1 MQVEIGYT
9 YDDVLLI
16 PKYSEV
22 ESRDNVDLSV
32 QLPKGIKLD
41 IPLISANMSHVT
53 GPVLATEI
61 AKVGGM
67 AILHRF
73 DDVDTLEN
81 NYFHAVEQLSQYC
94 SNGAVGVSVGVK
106 EKDLN
111 LLERVIDPEPYK
123 RSLACKV
130 VCVDVAHG
138 HHKLAGEFVNKVS
151 RLYPEVLL
159 IAGNVCTPE
168 GARYLY
174 EAGADVIKIGIGP
187 SGVCTTRIETGN
199 GYPQLSALDN
209 ISNTPY
215 VRRGMYDPVF
225 IADGGITNSGNIS
238 KALTFADL
246 VMIGGLFA
254 GTDESPGN
262 IISIDGKKYKQYAG
276 SSTHKKKHVEGVSGL
291 VPYRGSLADVV
302 DGLLQGVRSCCSY
315 QGVSNLNNLKID
327 PRFVSISNS
336 GLKESLPH
344 DIRL

>member
-41 IPLISANMSHVT
+41 IPLVSANMSHVT
-53 GPVLATEI
+53 GPALATEI
-61 AKVGGM
+61 AKLGGM

-73 DDVDTLEN
+73 ADFDTLVD
-81 NYFHAVEQLSQYC
+81 NYFKADGDLQLNC
-94 SNGAVGVSVGVK
+94 NGVVGVSVGVK
-106 EKDLN
+106 EKDLD
-111 LLERVIDPEPYK
+111 LLEKVVRPIGVERIM
-123 RSLACKV
+123 ACKV

-138 HHKLAGEFVNKVS
+138 HHILAGEFVHKIS
-151 RLYPEVLL
+151 KLYPEVLL

-174 EAGADVIKIGIGP
+174 EAGADVIKIGVGGG
-187 SGVCTTRIETGN
+187 SVCSTRSETGN
-199 GYPQLSALDN
+199 GYPQLSAVDN
-209 ISNTPY
+209 VCNALY
-215 VRRGMYDPVF
+215 VRRGMNDPVF
-225 IADGGITNSGNIS
+225 IADGGIKDKGSVG
-238 KALTFADL
+238 KALCFADL
-246 VMIGGLFA
+246 VMIGNFFA

-291 VPYRGSLADVV
+291 VPYRGNLADVV

-327 PRFVSISNS
+327 PRFVAISNS

>member
-1 MQVEIGYT
+1 MNVTTGYT

-22 ESRDNVDLSV
+22 ESRSTVDLSV
-32 QLPKGIKLD
+32 QLPKGIKLG
-41 IPLISANMSHVT
+41 IPLVSANMSHVT
-53 GPVLATEI
+53 GPTLATAI
-61 AKVGGM
+61 AELGGM

-73 DDVDTLEN
+73 DEIDSLVN
-81 NYFHAVEQLSQYC
+81 NYFSAVEKTSWGCQ
-94 SNGAVGVSVGVK
+94 GVVGVSVGVK
-106 EKDLN
+106 DKDLELVHRVVKAHAEN
-111 LLERVIDPEPYK
+111 LQ
-123 RSLACKV
+123 CKV

-138 HHKLAGEFVNKVS
+138 HHILAGEFVSKIS
-151 RLYPEVLL
+151 KLYPDVLL

-174 EAGADVIKIGIGP
+174 EAGADVVKIGIGNG
-187 SGVCTTRIETGN
+187 GVCTTRSETGN
-199 GYPQLSALDN
+199 GYPQLSALD
-209 ISNTPY
+209 SVCNTSY
-215 VRRGMYDPVF
+215 IRRGLYDPVF
-225 IADGGITNSGNIS
+225 IADGGIS
-238 KALTFADL
+238 KAGDIGKGLCFADL
-246 VMIGGLFA
+246 VMIGNLFA

-315 QGVSNLNNLKID
+315 QGVSNLNDLKID
-327 PRFVSISNS
+327 PRFVAISNS